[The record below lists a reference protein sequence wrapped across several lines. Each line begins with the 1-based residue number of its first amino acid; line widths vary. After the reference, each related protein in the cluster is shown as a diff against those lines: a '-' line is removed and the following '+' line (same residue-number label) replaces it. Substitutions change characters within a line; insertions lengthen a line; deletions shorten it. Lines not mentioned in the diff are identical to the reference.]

1 MTFILPRVYPITDAQ
16 LSALSHKDQV
26 KRLIDAG
33 AKLIQ
38 LRDKYA
44 ATRDFYQDAEAALRV
59 ARDQDV
65 SLIINDRVDIALA
78 LKAHG
83 VHLGQ
88 TDLPAPAAR
97 RLLGDRAIIGLS
109 THNVEQVQVAR
120 RQPLDYIA
128 FGPVFPT
135 QTKEAPEPT
144 TGLRILKTVRH
155 LTDLRLVAIGGISP
169 ENAPDVFAAGADAV
183 ATISNIVKEPDKI
196 AENFGRMLSSAAI

>member
-65 SLIINDRVDIALA
+65 TLIINDRVDIALA
-78 LKAHG
+78 LKADG

-88 TDLPAPAAR
+88 TDLPAHAAR

-109 THNVEQVQVAR
+109 THNLEQVQVAR
-120 RQPLDYIA
+120 QQPIDYIA
-128 FGPVFPT
+128 FGPVFRT
-135 QTKEAPEPT
+135 QTKEAPDPT
-144 TGLRILKTVRH
+144 TGLRTLKRVRH
-155 LTDLRLVAIGGISP
+155 LTDLPLVAIGGISS

-183 ATISNIVKEPDKI
+183 ATISSIVGEPEKI
-196 AENFGRMLSSAAI
+196 AENFHRIVPSAAI